1 MFFKRYGN
9 LAMGMVF
16 AVVSVAYYIC
26 ADMLPKSTVMKIGP
40 DFTPKLIA
48 VITFVISVILIVLS
62 WRTLRAT
69 PKTAAPESTSEYG
82 RVLLTILCFTAYV
95 FLFEPVGFPLMTFLY
110 LALQMTIFAPAEK
123 RNIPLFLGVSL
134 VATLVIFYAFR
145 NGLSVLLPPGVFKG
159 ILA

>member
-9 LAMGMVF
+9 FVMGLFF
-16 AVVSVAYYIC
+16 AVVSIAYYFV
-26 ADMLPKSTVMKIGP
+26 ADSLPKSTVMKIGP

-48 VITFVISVILIVLS
+48 VLTFVISSILSVLS
-62 WRTLRAT
+62 WRTIRST
-69 PKTAAPESTSEYG
+69 PKPEPVESQSEYG
-82 RVLLTILCFTAYV
+82 RVLLTVLCFAFYV
-95 FLFEPVGFPLMTFLY
+95 FLFEPLGFPLATFVY
-110 LALQMTIFAPAEK
+110 LTLQMAIFAPSER

-134 VATLVIFYAFR
+134 VVTLVIFYTFR

>member
-9 LAMGMVF
+9 FVMGVFF
-16 AVVSVAYYIC
+16 AVASVIYYLI
-26 ADMLPKSTVMKIGP
+26 ADALPKSTVMKIGP

-48 VITFVISVILIVLS
+48 VITFVIASLLAALS
-62 WRTLRAT
+62 WRTMRTSLKEDAG
-69 PKTAAPESTSEYG
+69 AAPSEYG
-82 RVLLTILCFTAYV
+82 RVLLTVLCFAFYV

-110 LALQMTIFAPAEK
+110 LSLQMMIFAPSEK
-123 RNIPLFLGVSL
+123 RNIPLFIGISL
-134 VATLVIFYAFR
+134 VATLVIFYTFR